1 MESPVPATGTPA
13 PGRAARRGYF
23 VPGLVA
29 LVALLGIGLAVGAG
43 DLNHRA
49 PHTLDGSDVAAQ
61 IALALQ
67 VQQGS
72 SGPPKV
78 DCPGPQPVRAGWTF
92 TCTMVGRTGNEAI
105 HVVEV
110 DGRGNLH
117 WTIVR

>member
-1 MESPVPATGTPA
+1 
-13 PGRAARRGYF
+13 
-23 VPGLVA
+23 VPGLIA
-29 LVALLGIGLAVGAG
+29 LAALLAIGLAFGAG
-43 DLNHRA
+43 DLSHRA
-49 PHTLDGSDVAAQ
+49 PHTLSGSDVAAQ
-61 IALALQ
+61 IALAWQ

-92 TCTMVGRTGNEAI
+92 TCTVAGPDGTETV

-110 DGRGNLH
+110 DGRGNLR